1 MATLISLIIA
11 ISTLGTSPSLT
22 TTSNTNNI
30 IIIDN
35 GQG

>member
-1 MATLISLIIA
+1 MGTLISIIIA
-11 ISTLGTSPSLT
+11 ISTLGTTPSST

-35 GQG
+35 GQM